1 MFVLPSS
8 RNFTACRRWLQFLF
22 GSVYLETRS
31 ILNFIAN
38 NLQSDHI
45 KKIVADLP
53 SFSNPS
59 MITGDIY
66 RPDLLILTKDNTLY
80 VVELTVVYKT
90 NLRNNI
96 NCKTPNIKT

>member
-1 MFVLPSS
+1 
-8 RNFTACRRWLQFLF
+8 
-22 GSVYLETRS
+22 
-31 ILNFIAN
+31 
-38 NLQSDHI
+38 
-45 KKIVADLP
+45 
-53 SFSNPS
+53 